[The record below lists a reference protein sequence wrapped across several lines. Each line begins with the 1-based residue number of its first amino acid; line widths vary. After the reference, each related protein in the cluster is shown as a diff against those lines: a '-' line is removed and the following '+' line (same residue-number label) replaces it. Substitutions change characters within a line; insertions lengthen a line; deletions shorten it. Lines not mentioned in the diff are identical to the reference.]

1 MIRKTKRAS
10 LMKSIKPQKA
20 AQMPTLRTRK
30 VKNPRV

>member
-10 LMKSIKPQKA
+10 LLKSIKPQKA
-20 AQMPTLRTRK
+20 AKQPTIRTRK

>member
-20 AQMPTLRTRK
+20 TVTPTIRTRK
-30 VKNPRV
+30 VKNPRI